1 MKIGILAL
9 QGAVQEHERALDR
22 LGAAHVQVRL
32 PMDLAGLAG
41 LILPGGEST
50 AMARYLEEY
59 GLGEEIRNHAARGMA
74 LFGICA
80 GAILICTE
88 VDGRAGALGLLPASA
103 RRNAYG
109 RQLSSFEETLET
121 RLGRFHGIFIRAP
134 RLEARAG
141 SEVLA
146 YRVPP
151 HEDDAVLLRSGKVL
165 GATFHP
171 ELTGDDRLH
180 QYFLDLAATGA

>member
-22 LGAAHVQVRL
+22 LGVAHAQVRL
-32 PMDLAGLAG
+32 PKDLAGLSG

-50 AMARYLEEY
+50 AMARYLTEY
-59 GLGEEIRNHAARGMA
+59 GLGDEIRNHAVRGMA

-80 GAILICTE
+80 GAILLCTE
-88 VDGRAGALGLLPASA
+88 VDGHSGALGLLPAAA

-121 RLGRFHGIFIRAP
+121 QLGWFHGIFIRAP

-141 SEVLA
+141 TEVLA
-146 YRVPP
+146 YRIPP
-151 HEDDAVLLRSGKVL
+151 YEGEAVLLRYGKIGRASCRERV
-165 GATFHP
+165 
-171 ELTGDDRLH
+171 
-180 QYFLDLAATGA
+180 

>member
-32 PMDLAGLAG
+32 PKDLAGLAG

-59 GLGEEIRNHAARGMA
+59 GLGDEIRDRVAGGLA
-74 LFGICA
+74 LLGLCA
-80 GAILICTE
+80 GAILLCTE
-88 VDGRAGALGLLPASA
+88 VDGRAGTLGLLPASA
-103 RRNAYG
+103 QRNAYG
-109 RQLSSFEETLET
+109 RQLSSFEETIET
-121 RLGRFHGIFIRAP
+121 HLGLFHGIFKRAP

-141 SEVLA
+141 TEVLA
-146 YRVPP
+146 YRLPP
-151 HEDDAVLLRSGKVL
+151 HEGEAVLLRSGKIL
-165 GATFHP
+165 GASFHP
-171 ELTGDDRLH
+171 ELAGDDRLH
-180 QYFLDLAATGA
+180 RYFLELTGSSA